1 LIVAVTLCSV
11 ALVSAPAAAQEVGLI
26 TGTITAQATGQPVE
40 NACVDAYAT
49 QTDVLGS
56 ACTGPDG
63 TYTIG
68 VPVGTYRIR
77 VFDPLRRFATRWAY
91 AADSYATADPITV
104 ALSPD
109 TVVNVALLDAG
120 AIVGTV
126 TDAVTGSA
134 IYACVQVLAVGSDDF
149 TAYACTDG
157 SGQYRAVV
165 ADPGKYNVHIT
176 ADFYVPVWAN
186 DRATR
191 DVADVISVSAGQ
203 DTVVNAQLTPL
214 GQITGRVTD
223 LAGNP
228 LAYILVAASSSEP
241 PFGFGN
247 AETDFDGYYRIRGLP
262 AGRYQV
268 MFVDNSFGNWV
279 TEWWND
285 SHDGT
290 HPDLVQVALATE
302 TPNINAALGPTGY
315 ITGTVTDAATGQ
327 PVPNVWVQAVYAS
340 TGMTIE
346 PSLAVYS
353 GLDGRY
359 QIQAVGGTS
368 YKVVFQPPDGTYQ
381 QQWYR
386 NKPTL
391 KSANRSRVD
400 YGETVPHVDAA
411 LRRA

>member
-1 LIVAVTLCSV
+1 M
-11 ALVSAPAAAQEVGLI
+11 
-26 TGTITAQATGQPVE
+26 
-40 NACVDAYAT
+40 
-49 QTDVLGS
+49 
-56 ACTGPDG
+56 
-63 TYTIG
+63 IG

-77 VFDPLRRFATRWAY
+77 VYDPLRRFATRWAY
-91 AADSYATADPITV
+91 AADSYDAADPISVV
-104 ALSPD
+104 ANLT
-109 TVVNVALLDAG
+109 TVVDVALLDAG

-126 TDAVTGSA
+126 TDAVTGSP
-134 IYACVQVLAVGSDDF
+134 IYACVDVLAVGSDDF
-149 TAYACTDG
+149 AAYACTDG
-157 SGQYRAVV
+157 AGEYRAVV
-165 ADPGKYNVHIT
+165 PDPGDYNVHFT
-176 ADFYVPVWAN
+176 ADFYVSEWAN

-191 DVADVISVSAGQ
+191 DVADVITVFGGQ

-228 LAYILVAASSSEP
+228 LPYISVAASSSEA
-241 PFGFGN
+241 PFGLGN

-268 MFVDNSFGNWV
+268 MFSDNEFGNWV

-285 SHDGT
+285 SHDGA
-290 HPDLVQVALATE
+290 HLDLVQVALAAE

-327 PVPNVWVQAVYAS
+327 PVPNVWVQAMYAS
-340 TGMTIE
+340 TGMSVQ
-346 PSLAVYS
+346 PPWAVYT

-368 YKVVFQPPDGTYQ
+368 YKVVFQPTDPTYAP
-381 QQWYR
+381 QWYR

-391 KSANRSRVD
+391 KSANRIRVD
-400 YGETVPHVDAA
+400 YGTTVPNIDVA
-411 LRRA
+411 LQRA

>member
-1 LIVAVTLCSV
+1 MSVTLFSV
-11 ALVSAPAAAQEVGLI
+11 VLASRPAAAQEIGVV
-26 TGTITAQATGQPVE
+26 TGTITAQATGQPVGG
-40 NACVDAYAT
+40 ACVDAYAT
-49 QTDVLGS
+49 QTDVLDS
-56 ACTGPDG
+56 ACTAPDG

-77 VFDPLRRFATRWAY
+77 VHDPLQRFATRWAY
-91 AADSYATADPITV
+91 AADSYDAADPISVV
-104 ALSPD
+104 ANPATIVD
-109 TVVNVALLDAG
+109 VALLNAG

-126 TDAVTGSA
+126 TDAVTGTP
-134 IYACVQVLAVGSDDF
+134 IDACVEVLAVGSDDF
-149 TAYACTDG
+149 AAYACTDG
-157 SGQYRAVV
+157 SGQYRAVL
-165 ADPGKYNVHIT
+165 ADPGDYNVHFR
-176 ADFYVPVWAN
+176 ADAYVEEWAN

-191 DVADVISVSAGQ
+191 DVADAITVVGGQ

-214 GQITGRVTD
+214 GQITGRVIN
-223 LAGNP
+223 LAGAP
-228 LAYILVAASSSEP
+228 LPFITVAASSSEEP
-241 PFGFGN
+241 YGFAY

-268 MFVDNSFGNWV
+268 TFADGFGNWV

-285 SHDGT
+285 SHDGA

-340 TGMTIE
+340 TGMNIQS
-346 PSLAVYS
+346 PLAVYT
-353 GLDGRY
+353 GPDGRY
-359 QIQAVGGTS
+359 QIQDVGGTS
-368 YKVVFQPPDGTYQ
+368 YKVVFQPTDPTYA

-391 KSANRSRVD
+391 KSANRIRVD
-400 YGETVPHVDAA
+400 YATTTPNIDVA
-411 LRRA
+411 LQRT